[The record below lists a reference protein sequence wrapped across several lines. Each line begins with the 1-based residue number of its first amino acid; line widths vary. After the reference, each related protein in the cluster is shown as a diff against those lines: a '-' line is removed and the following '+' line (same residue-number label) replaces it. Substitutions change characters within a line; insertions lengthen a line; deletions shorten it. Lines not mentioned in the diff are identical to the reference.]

1 MIANPEPMQLGGVFN
16 GVPQGVDQFHTPIQ
30 RTEAQVPTVCAQ
42 QQEKLQQCEA
52 RAPQ

>member
-1 MIANPEPMQLGGVFN
+1 MQLGGVFN
-16 GVPQGVDQFHTPIQ
+16 GVPQGVDRFHTPIQ